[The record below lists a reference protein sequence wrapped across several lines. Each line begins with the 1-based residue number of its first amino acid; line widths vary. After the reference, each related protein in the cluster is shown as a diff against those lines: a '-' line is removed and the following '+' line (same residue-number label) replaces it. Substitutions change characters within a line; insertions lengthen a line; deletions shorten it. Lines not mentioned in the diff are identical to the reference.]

1 MKCCCIALYLTDKL
15 ALSKG
20 TVFSGM
26 SRQCPT
32 GIISSSNYKLNVF
45 YKEIFLPRIGPCE
58 YNRSVIIFV
67 N

>member
-58 YNRSVIIFV
+58 YNRLVIIFV